1 MFRKITMVLFFSLL
15 AISAFAFDRADFN
28 NCLEELSENIAQT
41 AYTLSEKA
49 DSHEREAYETAVLR
63 AEKSER
69 KLRDILNQLEN
80 KDEFSQAREELK
92 KFAKNGKTN
101 AHAAAFAEKLL
112 NQRENFL
119 SANSFDASREIK
131 LATELKM
138 ATAPEMVLN
147 RRQQR
152 MVMIDTPIVE
162 AVISLEDTKNA
173 RRVNNLKAIFSRHEC
188 RILSEN
194 KEDGGDNEVTN
205 FYFSGKKYVL
215 DALLGHFGGDVVNN
229 DLKAVVRITSGG
241 FWSGKKSVTINV
253 AANGSNG
260 VMGNLSWFKST
271 IEKDPFKYFANSG
284 DMDKLAS
291 IGSYE
296 NIAGETKLQLKNAIM
311 EIWVTA
317 KNGTTRNAIYKNSIE
332 FGDVYVNG
340 R

>member
-1 MFRKITMVLFFSLL
+1 MIRKITLVLVFSIL
-15 AISAFAFDRADFN
+15 AVSAFAFDRADFN
-28 NCLEELSENIAQT
+28 SSLKDLAEGIAQT

-49 DSHEREAYETAVLR
+49 DSSEREAYEAAVAR

-69 KLRDILNQLEN
+69 RIREILNQLET
-80 KDEFSQAREELK
+80 KADFDAAKEELK
-92 KFAKNGKTN
+92 KFAAVDKTN
-101 AHAAAFAEKLL
+101 AHTAAFVEKLL
-112 NQRENFL
+112 VQRINFVT
-119 SANSFDASREIK
+119 ANNFADTNEVK
-131 LATELKM
+131 MTTELKM
-138 ATAPEMVLN
+138 AAAPEMVLN
-147 RRQQR
+147 RRQRR

-229 DLKAVVRITSGG
+229 DLKAIVKITSGG

-253 AANGSNG
+253 AANGNNG

-284 DMDKLAS
+284 DMSKLES
-291 IGSYE
+291 IGAYE
-296 NIAGETKLQLKNAIM
+296 NIAGENKLHLKNAIM

>member
-1 MFRKITMVLFFSLL
+1 MIRKITLVLVFSIL
-15 AISAFAFDRADFN
+15 AVSAFAFDRADFN
-28 NCLEELSENIAQT
+28 NSLKDLAEGIAQT

-49 DSHEREAYETAVLR
+49 DSSEREAYEAAVAR

-69 KLRDILNQLEN
+69 RIREILNQLET
-80 KDEFSQAREELK
+80 KADFDAAKEELK
-92 KFAKNGKTN
+92 KFAAVDKTN
-101 AHAAAFAEKLL
+101 AHTAAFVEKLL
-112 NQRENFL
+112 VQRINFVT
-119 SANSFDASREIK
+119 ANNFADSNEVEMT
-131 LATELKM
+131 TELKM
-138 ATAPEMVLN
+138 AAAPEMVLN
-147 RRQQR
+147 RRQRR

-215 DALLGHFGGDVVNN
+215 DALLGHFGGDVVSN
-229 DLKAVVRITSGG
+229 DLKAIVKITCGG

-253 AANGSNG
+253 AANGNNG

-284 DMDKLAS
+284 DMSKLES
-291 IGSYE
+291 IGAYE
-296 NIAGETKLQLKNAIM
+296 NIAN
-311 EIWVTA
+311 
-317 KNGTTRNAIYKNSIE
+317 
-332 FGDVYVNG
+332 
-340 R
+340 